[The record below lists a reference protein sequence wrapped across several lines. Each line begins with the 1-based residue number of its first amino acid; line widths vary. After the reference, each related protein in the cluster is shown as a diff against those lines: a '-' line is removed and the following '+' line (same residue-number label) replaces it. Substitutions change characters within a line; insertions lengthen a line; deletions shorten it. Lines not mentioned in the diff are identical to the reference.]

1 MNTNLSV
8 DGFDEIVKFLKT
20 FPDKVERRILRG
32 GLRKAA
38 MVIKQQAQSI
48 APTGETGV
56 LKRAIAVRV
65 GRKPIAQVY
74 IKSGGKSV
82 KHDGWYQHLVIK
94 GTKAH
99 SLFPGANRLRGKLQ
113 NKPFHHGGSKGNPF
127 MDKAK
132 ESANSN
138 AVKAMAQYMAD
149 AIKKEVYK

>member
-1 MNTNLSV
+1 MSTSI
-8 DGFDEIVKFLKT
+8 DGFDNIVKFLKK
-20 FPDKVERRILRG
+20 FPDRVEKRILKG

-38 MVIKQQAQSI
+38 MVIKNKAQSLSPI
-48 APTGETGV
+48 GETGT
-56 LKRAIAVRV
+56 LKKAIAVRV

-127 MDKAK
+127 LDKAK
-132 ESANSN
+132 QAANTE